1 MRALAVI
8 KKPHAAGVDD
18 GAGGG
23 RGGFVPFV
31 AAGVWKSLSRERCR
45 SGTNAESWR
54 AGPSVLFRADS
65 GGGTHEFLAYCHRR
79 RVQDGHVDIRNSKN
93 TAGPALI
100 FTQDVW
106 DAFTLES
113 R

>member
-1 MRALAVI
+1 M
-8 KKPHAAGVDD
+8 
-18 GAGGG
+18 
-23 RGGFVPFV
+23 
-31 AAGVWKSLSRERCR
+31 
-45 SGTNAESWR
+45 
-54 AGPSVLFRADS
+54 LFRADS